1 MYEQIIFSSQKE
13 IRKWIFRR
21 SKLRWL
27 AMTVMD
33 IITTPLQLAEVIIG
47 LPVIGIRS
55 IKKDLDF
62 EIELAKYACNL
73 VSTRLL
79 SKVAGL

>member
-13 IRKWIFRR
+13 IRKGIWNK

-33 IITTPLQLAEVIIG
+33 IITTPLQLAELIIG
-47 LPVIGIRS
+47 LPVVCIIS
-55 IKKDLDF
+55 KKKNLDLG
-62 EIELAKYACNL
+62 IELAKYACNL
-73 VSTRLL
+73 VSTKIL
-79 SKVAGL
+79 SKVAGR